1 MVNSVEFTV
10 IKAGSR
16 MRMLAQ
22 SQNIAPKLNAATFQG
37 SKLPMLVNA
46 APSMVNAVPN
56 HLSSVNVI
64 MFLV

>member
-22 SQNIAPKLNAATFQG
+22 SQNIAPRLNAATFQG
-37 SKLPMLVNA
+37 SHVPKLVNT

-56 HLSSVNVI
+56 HFSAVNVI